1 MKADQ
6 QTETAAM
13 SVLNTFSDAY
23 VRRDL
28 DELLSVFA
36 PDADVVLIGT
46 GPDER
51 RIGSSEIKAQAE
63 RDWAQSENS
72 RLQWKWHSVSAAGP
86 VAWLAA
92 EGLMQAK
99 VHGHDLSLPIR
110 LTSVLEK
117 RGNKWL
123 FVQSHASVPA
133 AAQEQGESFPT

>member
-6 QTETAAM
+6 QTEAAAM

-28 DELLSVFA
+28 NELLSVFA

-46 GPDER
+46 GSDER
-51 RIGSSEIKAQAE
+51 RVGRSEIKAQAE
-63 RDWAQSENS
+63 RDWAQSES
-72 RLQWKWHSVSAAGP
+72 SHLHWKWHSVSAAGP

-92 EGLMQAK
+92 EGLVQAK
-99 VHGHDLSLPIR
+99 IDGHDVSLPIR

-117 RGNKWL
+117 RGNEWL
-123 FVQSHASVPA
+123 FVQSHTSVPA
-133 AAQEQGESFPT
+133 ASQEKGESFPT